1 MAFERFTVRRE
12 SSGVFLNCKA
22 PQVLSESHTIIED
35 CRGLLQFHC
44 NSPTTPQQ
52 VFVPSDQHFH
62 ATKEEYCGSS
72 WPKMTGP
79 ASTRPPLPLP
89 PRFYSPQVVNMPS
102 QVPNQTNKPVEV
114 PQGRTKPINS
124 TEAAKIF
131 GGFVITEYPTQ
142 KQYHW
147 V

>member
-1 MAFERFTVRRE
+1 MAFERFSVRRE

-52 VFVPSDQHFH
+52 VFVPSDQYFH
-62 ATKEEYCGSS
+62 ARKDEYCGGSS
-72 WPKMTGP
+72 PKTTGP

-89 PRFYSPQVVNMPS
+89 PQVVSMAS
-102 QVPNQTNKPVEV
+102 QVPNRTNKPVEF
-114 PQGRTKPINS
+114 PQANKKPINS
-124 TEAAKIF
+124 TEAAKIY
-131 GGFVITEYPTQ
+131 GGFVITEYPTK
-142 KQYHW
+142 KQYRW
-147 V
+147 A